1 MKAIVVWIFIIAI
14 PSLSIQQYYNQAH
27 SVAHYH
33 LPYSYEKQYVSGDY
47 HRSSHRHRHPH
58 KHGNSGSHLAI
69 SYESAD
75 TDTDSY
81 QDTCECECQRCADP
95 KPCCTRVCVAEC
107 QEQMPAN
114 LVFVPYPYP
123 LVMPDV
129 HPSIPAADTTTTTT
143 TTTTQTTPTTT
154 KTTTTTTVETSTET
168 SEEPVDIMRLKA
180 SCDQKL
186 SSKRIRNNFYDELR
200 SNMKS
205 RQDFQKDFREQLG
218 IRPVKP
224 NVIPKYG
231 IVPIPDKILQSLFSQ
246 VRNNKRP

>member
-81 QDTCECECQRCADP
+81 QDTFMTVQCDA
-95 KPCCTRVCVAEC
+95 VAT
-107 QEQMPAN
+107 AT
-114 LVFVPYPYP
+114 V
-123 LVMPDV
+123 
-129 HPSIPAADTTTTTT
+129 
-143 TTTTQTTPTTT
+143 TPI
-154 KTTTTTTVETSTET
+154 TET
-168 SEEPVDIMRLKA
+168 TA
-180 SCDQKL
+180 STIQ
-186 SSKRIRNNFYDELR
+186 
-200 SNMKS
+200 
-205 RQDFQKDFREQLG
+205 QL
-218 IRPVKP
+218 
-224 NVIPKYG
+224 N
-231 IVPIPDKILQSLFSQ
+231 LQ
-246 VRNNKRP
+246 